1 MRMVRRRLRAHHKF
15 VRIGLGTFC
24 SEICCA
30 HFGTSIGRTIRMV
43 GFAPEV
49 LPENKSVCIAIPQE
63 GQP

>member
-15 VRIGLGTFC
+15 VRIGLGTFR

-30 HFGTSIGRTIRMV
+30 HFGTSKGSTIRTV

-49 LPENKSVCIAIPQE
+49 PPENRSVCIAIPQQ